1 MPKISTSDFRNG
13 LTIIYND
20 QLYNIIEFQH
30 VKPGKGPAF
39 VRSKLKGV
47 ETGKIIDKT
56 FRSGENMDSVR
67 VERHPY
73 QFLYHDGDMYHFMHT
88 ETYEQVA
95 LPPQQVDRAN
105 FMKESQH
112 VVLVINADAD
122 KILFT
127 EMPDH
132 VELVI
137 TQSDPGIRGDTAQ
150 GATKPATLETGA
162 VVQVPLFINEG
173 DKIRVDTRTSNYIER
188 VKSE

>member
-56 FRSGENMDSVR
+56 FRSGESMDSVR

-73 QFLYHDGDMYHFMHT
+73 QYLYHDGDMYHFMHT

-105 FMKESQH
+105 FMKESQQ
-112 VVLVINADAD
+112 VVLVINADAE

-132 VELVI
+132 VELLI